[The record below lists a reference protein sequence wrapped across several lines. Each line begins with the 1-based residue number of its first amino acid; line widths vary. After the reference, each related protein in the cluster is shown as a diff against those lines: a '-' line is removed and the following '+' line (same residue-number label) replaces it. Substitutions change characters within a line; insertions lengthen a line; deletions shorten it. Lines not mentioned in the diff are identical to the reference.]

1 MCPKCR
7 EETEANRPREHGAHQ
22 GRHPAASS
30 TASGGGGRLHG
41 ECCGFRGKVGTS
53 CGGSAGK
60 GTSSAECAATRRTGG
75 CRRGGWKKDRKKDRK
90 ESKKKKKKAKK
101 GKNKKKKK
109 RSSSKSSSTSRSQSG
124 SSSSTSSNTSSGSA
138 TPIWPTWMA
147 LGGKEGGSDGVCSE
161 ASRGIDGSLSVGG
174 VCSFGRLSKRTLSR
188 SSQLREVSVPAW
200 VHQFTG
206 LSGIRDV
213 KEVLTLAEILDSA
226 SRRETARALHPLPA
240 DPGHPGCRDEGRKL
254 GEGGAGEHAEVP
266 GQQQYACIDK
276 RLIKRF
282 RQGWNNRA
290 ALMKGTE
297 GFGAFCTRSPRRWE
311 PEHDAIAQRNG
322 AEQPPP
328 SSELDLSRVG
338 WWPQYVQ
345 FFLRLCS
352 GRRRL
357 MLLD

>member
-1 MCPKCR
+1 M
-7 EETEANRPREHGAHQ
+7 
-22 GRHPAASS
+22 
-30 TASGGGGRLHG
+30 
-41 ECCGFRGKVGTS
+41 
-53 CGGSAGK
+53 
-60 GTSSAECAATRRTGG
+60 
-75 CRRGGWKKDRKKDRK
+75 
-90 ESKKKKKKAKK
+90 
-101 GKNKKKKK
+101 
-109 RSSSKSSSTSRSQSG
+109 
-124 SSSSTSSNTSSGSA
+124 
-138 TPIWPTWMA
+138 
-147 LGGKEGGSDGVCSE
+147 
-161 ASRGIDGSLSVGG
+161 
-174 VCSFGRLSKRTLSR
+174 
-188 SSQLREVSVPAW
+188 PAW

-345 FFLRLCS
+345 FLLAFMLRSKETYVIGLS
-352 GRRRL
+352 IWEPVMNSTLWPFTLTHWQTRQRL
-357 MLLD
+357 ISFSPGQTMGTFWTINMLGACLN